1 MIDNIDSRK
10 SGILGGIPVDCLN
23 GVSDNSVKFLR
34 AVWNNEVLK
43 DLKFLSRLKL
53 ANVVPVFFL
62 KKTRF

>member
-10 SGILGGIPVDCLN
+10 SGILGGISVDCLN

-53 ANVVPVFFL
+53 ANVVPVFF
-62 KKTRF
+62 